1 MEFILDVIISNLDKR
16 EGFDEQ
22 EIIPMSTV
30 AIKSAEFATRGR
42 DNDIVQG
49 WTFSKEVLTIK
60 QDEARPAK
68 ENQFSMTI
76 PRWATNVLLRS
87 NKRVNSHASYL

>member
-22 EIIPMSTV
+22 EIIPKSTV
-30 AIKSAEFATRGR
+30 VIKSATRGR

-49 WTFSKEVLTIK
+49 WTFSEEVLTIK